1 MIKTTTDETRFQHN
15 PRRELY
21 DSRDNIDI
29 YREVFAGI
37 KEALSSNWIRY
48 DFKRTYY
55 YDFKK
60 KVIISNKDRVNY
72 DVILDSFRLFTFNI
86 NNYSKNKVVS
96 KYKQMVKERNYE
108 NLDFSWDELYAEVH
122 SIFKKKIEKLHT
134 IVIPEESDTNDQ
146 LSFRLIDGKYCY
158 TEVDSNVLIK
168 SLLNMTYRGQ
178 LDSVVELKKF
188 ERLMEKYGITTQEV
202 NYFFDTNASNM
213 IIYAVENLLFICKF
227 VSRDTVLEIIKNLLS
242 DKLFS
247 SKDILISRISIDGY
261 VNDEGIQFF
270 IDYIRNFPDN

>member
-1 MIKTTTDETRFQHN
+1 M
-15 PRRELY
+15 
-21 DSRDNIDI
+21 
-29 YREVFAGI
+29 
-37 KEALSSNWIRY
+37 
-48 DFKRTYY
+48 
-55 YDFKK
+55 
-60 KVIISNKDRVNY
+60 
-72 DVILDSFRLFTFNI
+72 
-86 NNYSKNKVVS
+86 
-96 KYKQMVKERNYE
+96 
-108 NLDFSWDELYAEVH
+108 
-122 SIFKKKIEKLHT
+122 
-134 IVIPEESDTNDQ
+134 
-146 LSFRLIDGKYCY
+146 SFRLIDGEYCY

-168 SLLNMTYRGQ
+168 SLLHMTMTYSGYTFSTYSSYRIEQ
-178 LDSVVELKKF
+178 F

>member
-1 MIKTTTDETRFQHN
+1 
-15 PRRELY
+15 
-21 DSRDNIDI
+21 
-29 YREVFAGI
+29 
-37 KEALSSNWIRY
+37 
-48 DFKRTYY
+48 
-55 YDFKK
+55 
-60 KVIISNKDRVNY
+60 
-72 DVILDSFRLFTFNI
+72 
-86 NNYSKNKVVS
+86 
-96 KYKQMVKERNYE
+96 MVKERNYE

-122 SIFKKKIEKLHT
+122 SIFKKKIEKLKT

-168 SLLNMTYRGQ
+168 SLLNMTYRSQ

-247 SKDILISRISIDGY
+247 SKAFFKMAICVLLDSLKAFKKALVKSIAKSSLTWM
-261 VNDEGIQFF
+261 
-270 IDYIRNFPDN
+270 PLLPTA